1 MEYKYSKIKK
11 NTLKGEILITSRNTY
26 IELIA
31 KDFLKEN
38 IIPIEYI
45 DKNIQLE
52 NMNKNKNKN
61 SDKDNTTILLIDDTL
76 RLKFITELL
85 SRECIKGTAH
95 IIANMCS

>member
-1 MEYKYSKIKK
+1 MEYKYSKFKK
-11 NTLKGEILITSRNTY
+11 NTLKGELLIASRNMY

-31 KDFLKEN
+31 KDFLKDT

-52 NMNKNKNKN
+52 FMNKNNN
-61 SDKDNTTILLIDDTL
+61 KDNTTTLLIDDTL
-76 RLKFITELL
+76 RLKFITDLL
-85 SRECIKGTAH
+85 SKECIKGTAH

>member
-1 MEYKYSKIKK
+1 MEHKYSKLNKK
-11 NTLKGEILITSRNTY
+11 TLKGEILITSRNLY

-52 NMNKNKNKN
+52 NMYKNP
-61 SDKDNTTILLIDDTL
+61 TILIDDTL
-76 RLKFITELL
+76 RLKYITELL
-85 SRECIKGTAH
+85 SKECIKGTAQ
-95 IIANMCS
+95 IISRMCM

>member
-1 MEYKYSKIKK
+1 MEHKYSKLNKK
-11 NTLKGEILITSRNTY
+11 TLKGEILITSRNTY

-52 NMNKNKNKN
+52 NMYKNP
-61 SDKDNTTILLIDDTL
+61 TILIDDTL
-76 RLKFITELL
+76 RLKYITELL
-85 SRECIKGTAH
+85 SKECIKGTAQL
-95 IIANMCS
+95 ISRMCM

>member
-1 MEYKYSKIKK
+1 MEHKYSKLNKK
-11 NTLKGEILITSRNTY
+11 TLKGEILITSRNTY

-52 NMNKNKNKN
+52 NMYKNPN
-61 SDKDNTTILLIDDTL
+61 ILIDDTL
-76 RLKFITELL
+76 RLKYITELL
-85 SRECIKGTAH
+85 SKECIKGTAQ
-95 IIANMCS
+95 IISRMCM

>member
-1 MEYKYSKIKK
+1 MEHKYSKLKK
-11 NTLKGEILITSRNTY
+11 NSLKGDILITSRNIY

-52 NMNKNKNKN
+52 NMYKNP
-61 SDKDNTTILLIDDTL
+61 TIIIDDTL
-76 RLKFITELL
+76 RLKYITELL
-85 SRECIKGTAH
+85 SKECIKGTSQL
-95 IIANMCS
+95 IANMCV